1 MKFSKGT
8 ITVKLSRR
16 TALALIIGISIGFT
30 AVSFLANTASA
41 GNWPQWRGPDGS
53 GISNERNLPSEWS
66 PTKNIKWKTAIEGR
80 AHSSP
85 IVWGNRVFLT
95 TAVEGPVVP
104 GAKAVKHMEGDK
116 EFIHPDSVGADR
128 KHTFK
133 VISLDRDTGKIVW
146 ESTAWEGTP
155 YDNRHRK
162 SSYAASTPATDGKLV
177 YAFFGTEGLY
187 AYDFKGKL
195 AWKAQ
200 LGNLGTVG
208 MGTGTSPIL
217 FDNLVIVQCDEENG
231 AASFIVALDKKTGK
245 EVWRTP
251 RKVQVS
257 WSTPLL
263 ARTSTRA
270 ELIASGTEAV
280 IAYDP
285 ATGKELWRHKGV
297 ESNAIPSP
305 VANNEMVFLVAG
317 FPAKIA
323 MAIRLGQSG
332 DLTGTPNVP
341 WTYAK
346 GTAYVPSPILYGDYL
361 YLTTDRGI
369 LTCIDA
375 RTGEVKYEGGRIP
388 IPATFTASPVAFEGK
403 ILMTSED
410 GDTFMVK
417 SGPKHEI
424 LGTNSVG
431 EPVYASPAIADGR
444 IFIRG
449 EKNLYCIGS

>member
-1 MKFSKGT
+1 MV
-8 ITVKLSRR
+8 TVKALVALVVVISVTGAA
-16 TALALIIGISIGFT
+16 TAA
-30 AVSFLANTASA
+30 
-41 GNWPQWRGPDGS
+41 NWPQWRGPDGS
-53 GISNERNLPSEWS
+53 GISKEKNLPAEWT
-66 PTKNIKWKTAIEGR
+66 PTRNIKWKTPIAGR
-80 AHSSP
+80 GHSSP
-85 IVWGNRVFLT
+85 IVWGNKIFLT
-95 TAVEGPVVP
+95 TAIEGELVA
-104 GAKAVKHMEGDK
+104 GAKAVKHMSDGK
-116 EFIHPDSVGADR
+116 EFLHPDSIGADH

-133 VISLDRDTGKIVW
+133 VIALNRDTGKILW
-146 ESTAWEGTP
+146 ETVAWEGTP

-187 AYDFKGKL
+187 AYDYNGKL

-217 FDNLVIVQCDEENG
+217 YENLVIVQCDEDNG
-231 AASFIVALDKKTGK
+231 ESSFIVALDKKTGK

-257 WSTPLL
+257 WSTPILVRG
-263 ARTSTRA
+263 ATRA
-270 ELIASGTEAV
+270 ELITSGTEFV
-280 IAYDP
+280 ISYDP
-285 ATGKELWRHKGV
+285 TTGKELWRHKGV

-305 VANNEMVFLVAG
+305 VANNDTVFVVAG

-323 MAIRLGQSG
+323 LAIKLGGSG
-332 DLTGTPNVP
+332 DLTSTKNVP

-375 RTGEVKYEGGRIP
+375 KTGEVKYEGGRIP

-410 GDTFMVK
+410 GDTFIVK
-417 SGPKHEI
+417 AGPKHEI
-424 LGTNSVG
+424 IGTNSIG
-431 EPVYASPAIADGR
+431 EAVYASPAVADGR

>member
-1 MKFSKGT
+1 MG
-8 ITVKLSRR
+8 TVK
-16 TALALIIGISIGFT
+16 AFIVVVVLISVA
-30 AVSFLANTASA
+30 AVTPAA
-41 GNWPQWRGPDGS
+41 NWPQWRGPDGS
-53 GISNERNLPSEWS
+53 GISNEKNLPASWT
-66 PTKNIKWKTAIEGR
+66 PTTNIKWKAAIPGR
-80 AHSSP
+80 GHSSP
-85 IVWGNRVFLT
+85 IVWGNRVFVT
-95 TAVEGPVVP
+95 TAVEGDVVP
-104 GAKAVKHMEGDK
+104 GAKAAKHMLGDK
-116 EFIHPDSVGADR
+116 EFVHPDSIGADR

-133 VISLDRDTGKIVW
+133 VIALNRESGKVVW
-146 ESTAWEGTP
+146 EATAWEGTP

-162 SSYAASTPATDGKLV
+162 SSYAASTPATDGKMV

-187 AYDFKGKL
+187 AYDFNGKL

-200 LGNLGTVG
+200 LGNLANLG

-217 FDNLVIVQCDEENG
+217 FENLVIVQCDEDNG
-231 AASFIVALDKKTGK
+231 EGSFIVALDKKTGK
-245 EVWRTP
+245 EAWRTP
-251 RKVQVS
+251 RKIQIS

-263 ARTSTRA
+263 VKTATRS
-270 ELIASGTEAV
+270 ELITSGTETV
-280 IAYDP
+280 ISYDP

-323 MAIRLGQSG
+323 MAIKLGGSG

-341 WTYAK
+341 WKYAK

-375 RTGEVKYEGGRIP
+375 KTGEVKYEGGRIP

-410 GDTFMVK
+410 GDTFIVK
-417 SGPKHEI
+417 AGPKHEV

>member
-1 MKFSKGT
+1 MTAIKILTTFSIWNNGC
-8 ITVKLSRR
+8 SR
-16 TALALIIGISIGFT
+16 
-30 AVSFLANTASA
+30 
-41 GNWPQWRGPDGS
+41 
-53 GISNERNLPSEWS
+53 PSKRKRAAT
-66 PTKNIKWKTAIEGR
+66 PTNIKWKTPIDGR
-80 AHSSP
+80 SHSSP

-95 TAVEGPVVP
+95 TAVEGVLVP
-104 GAKAVKHMEGDK
+104 GAKAVKHTVEDGK
-116 EFIHPDSVGADR
+116 EFLHPDSVGADH
-128 KHTFK
+128 KHAFK
-133 VISLDRDTGKIVW
+133 VICLDRESGKILWQV
-146 ESTAWEGTP
+146 TAWEGTP
-155 YDNRHRK
+155 YDNRQRK

-217 FDNLVIVQCDEENG
+217 FENLVIVQCDEENG
-231 AASFIVALDKKTGK
+231 EASFIVALDKNTGK
-245 EVWRTP
+245 EVWRKQ

-263 ARTSTRA
+263 VHTAKRA
-270 ELIASGTEAV
+270 ELITSGTESV

-285 ATGKELWRHKGV
+285 ATGAELWRHKGV

-305 VANNEMVFLVAG
+305 VANSDMAFLVAG

-323 MAIRLGQSG
+323 MAIRLGQNG
-332 DLTGTPNVP
+332 DLTGTPNEA

-375 RTGEVKYEGGRIP
+375 KTGEVKYEGGRIP

-417 SGPKHEI
+417 AGPKHEI

-449 EKNLYCIGS
+449 EKNLYCIGT

>member
-1 MKFSKGT
+1 MLIAAISLAAAGLSFFSER
-8 ITVKLSRR
+8 VH
-16 TALALIIGISIGFT
+16 
-30 AVSFLANTASA
+30 A

-53 GISNERNLPSEWS
+53 GISNEKNLPSEWS
-66 PTKNIKWKTAIEGR
+66 PTKNIKWKTPIEGR
-80 AHSSP
+80 SHSSP
-85 IVWGNRVFLT
+85 IVWGNKVFLT

-104 GAKAVKHMEGDK
+104 GAKAVKHTLEGDK
-116 EFIHPDSVGADR
+116 EFVHPDSVGADR

-133 VISLDRDTGKIVW
+133 VICLDRDTGKIVW
-146 ESTAWEGTP
+146 QTTAWEGTP

-177 YAFFGTEGLY
+177 YAFFGSEGLY

-195 AWKAQ
+195 AWKAE
-200 LGNLGTVG
+200 LGKQANLG

-217 FDNLVIVQCDEENG
+217 FDDLIIMQCDEDNG
-231 AASFIVALDKKTGK
+231 EASFIVAVDKKTGK
-245 EVWRTP
+245 EVWKTP
-251 RKVQVS
+251 RKIQVS

-263 ARTSTRA
+263 VRTSTRA

-285 ATGKELWRHKGV
+285 ATGKEFWRHKGV

-323 MAIRLGQSG
+323 MAIRLGQRG
-332 DLTGTPNVP
+332 DLTDTPNVP
-341 WTYAK
+341 WKYAK

-369 LTCIDA
+369 LTCLDA
-375 RTGEVKYEGGRIP
+375 KTGEVKYEGGRIP

-417 SGPKHEI
+417 AGPKHEI

-449 EKNLYCIGS
+449 EKNLYCIGT

>member
-1 MKFSKGT
+1 VKVSR
-8 ITVKLSRR
+8 ITSLAILVFASLT
-16 TALALIIGISIGFT
+16 TAG
-30 AVSFLANTASA
+30 SA
-41 GNWPQWRGPDGS
+41 ANWPQWRGPDGS
-53 GISNERNLPSEWS
+53 GISTEKNLPADWS
-66 PTKNIKWKTAIEGR
+66 PTRNIKWKTPIAGR
-80 AHSSP
+80 GHSSP
-85 IVWGNRVFLT
+85 IVWGNHIFVT
-95 TAVEGPVVP
+95 TAVEGDVVA
-104 GAKAVKHMEGDK
+104 GAKAVKHMNDGK
-116 EFIHPDSVGADR
+116 EFLHPDSIGADH

-133 VISLDRDTGKIVW
+133 VIAVDRNSGKILW
-146 ESTAWEGTP
+146 EAVAWEGTP

-162 SSYAASTPATDGKLV
+162 SSFASSTPTTDGKLV

-187 AYDFKGKL
+187 AYDFNGKL
-195 AWKAQ
+195 AWKAD
-200 LGNLGTVG
+200 LGKLGTVG

-217 FDNLVIVQCDEENG
+217 FENLVIVQCDEENG
-231 AASFIVALDKKTGK
+231 ESSFIVALDKKTGK

-257 WSTPLL
+257 WATPLL
-263 ARTSTRA
+263 VRTPKRA
-270 ELIASGTEAV
+270 ELVTSGTEFV
-280 IAYDP
+280 ISYDP

-305 VANNEMVFLVAG
+305 VANSDTVFLVAG

-323 MAIRLGQSG
+323 MAIKLGGSG

-375 RTGEVKYEGGRIP
+375 KTGELKYEGGRIP

-403 ILMTSED
+403 ILLTSED
-410 GDTFMVK
+410 GDTFIVK
-417 SGPKHEI
+417 AGPKHEV
-424 LGTNSVG
+424 LGTNSIG
-431 EPVYASPAIADGR
+431 EAVYASPAIADGS

-449 EKNLYCIGS
+449 EKNLYRIGS

>member
-1 MKFSKGT
+1 MKLARV
-8 ITVKLSRR
+8 IVLTVL
-16 TALALIIGISIGFT
+16 LV
-30 AVSFLANTASA
+30 AVGFLASQASA

-53 GISNERNLPSEWS
+53 GISNEKNLPLEWS
-66 PTKNIKWKTAIEGR
+66 PSRNIKWKTPIEGR
-80 AHSSP
+80 SHSSP

-95 TAVEGPVVP
+95 TAIEGPVVP
-104 GAKAVKHMEGDK
+104 GAKAVKHMDGDR
-116 EFIHPDSVGADR
+116 EFLHPDSIGADH

-133 VISLDRDTGKIVW
+133 VLCLDRDSGKLLW
-146 ESTAWEGTP
+146 QATAWEGTP

-162 SSYAASTPATDGKLV
+162 GSYAASTPATDGRLV

-195 AWKAQ
+195 AWKTP

-217 FDNLVIVQCDEENG
+217 FDDFVIVQCDEENG
-231 AASFIVALDKKTGK
+231 ASSFIVALDKKTGK
-245 EVWRTP
+245 EVWKTP

-257 WSTPLL
+257 WATPILVRG
-263 ARTSTRA
+263 ATRT
-270 ELIASGTEAV
+270 ELITSGTEFV
-280 IAYDP
+280 ISYDP

-305 VANNEMVFLVAG
+305 VANSEMVFLSAG

-323 MAIRLGQSG
+323 MAIRLGGSG
-332 DLTGTPNVP
+332 DLTGTPNVL

-361 YLTTDRGI
+361 YLTTDRGV
-369 LTCIDA
+369 LTCIA
-375 RTGEVKYEGGRIP
+375 AKTGEVKYEGGRIP
-388 IPATFTASPVAFEGK
+388 IPATFTASPVAFDGK

-410 GDTFMVK
+410 GDTFIVK

-424 LGTNSVG
+424 LGTNSIG

-449 EKNLYCIGS
+449 EKNLYCIGT

>member
-1 MKFSKGT
+1 
-8 ITVKLSRR
+8 TVKLSRR
-16 TALALIIGISIGFT
+16 IAVTFVIGLSLVLGSLSVFSEK
-30 AVSFLANTASA
+30 AAA

-53 GISNERNLPSEWS
+53 GISTEKNLPSVWT
-66 PTKNIKWKTAIEGR
+66 PTTNIKWKTPIDGR

-95 TAVEGPVVP
+95 TAVEGAVVP
-104 GAKAVKHMEGDK
+104 GAKAVKHTVEGGK
-116 EFIHPDSVGADR
+116 EFLHPDSVGADR

-133 VISLDRDTGKIVW
+133 VIALDRESGKILW
-146 ESTAWEGTP
+146 EQTAWEGTP

-217 FDNLVIVQCDEENG
+217 FDNLVIVQADEENG
-231 AASFIVALDKKTGK
+231 EASFIVALDKKTGK
-245 EVWRTP
+245 EVWKKD

-263 ARTSTRA
+263 ARTAKRA
-270 ELIASGTEAV
+270 ELITSGTESV

-285 ATGKELWRHKGV
+285 ATGAELWRHKGL

-305 VANNEMVFLVAG
+305 VANSDMAFLVAG
-317 FPAKIA
+317 FPAKVA
-323 MAIRLGQSG
+323 YALRLGQSG
-332 DLTGTPNVP
+332 DLTGTPNVS

-375 RTGEVKYEGGRIP
+375 KTGEVKYEGGRIP

-410 GDTFMVK
+410 GDTFIVK
-417 SGPKHEI
+417 AGPKHEI

-431 EPVYASPAIADGR
+431 EPVYASPAIADGH

-449 EKNLYCIGS
+449 EKNIYCIGT

>member
-1 MKFSKGT
+1 MK
-8 ITVKLSRR
+8 VSRILG
-16 TALALIIGISIGFT
+16 LALLALFSLTTIGF
-30 AVSFLANTASA
+30 AA
-41 GNWPQWRGPDGS
+41 NWPQWRGPDGS
-53 GISNERNLPSEWS
+53 GISNEKNLPAEWA
-66 PTKNIKWKTAIEGR
+66 PTKNIKWKTPISGR
-80 AHSSP
+80 GHSSP
-85 IVWGNRVFLT
+85 IVWGNKIFLT
-95 TAVEGPVVP
+95 TAIEGELVP
-104 GAKAVKHMEGDK
+104 GAKAVTHTAEGQVFK
-116 EFIHPDSVGADR
+116 HPDSVGADH

-133 VISLDRDTGKIVW
+133 VIALDRNSGKILW

-187 AYDFKGKL
+187 AYDFNGKL

-217 FDNLVIVQCDEENG
+217 YEDLVIVQCDEENG
-231 AASFIVALDKKTGK
+231 EASFIVALDKKTGK

-263 ARTSTRA
+263 VRA
-270 ELIASGTEAV
+270 KRPELITSGTEFV
-280 IAYDP
+280 ISYDP

-305 VANNEMVFLVAG
+305 VANNDMVFLVAG

-323 MAIRLGQSG
+323 MAIKLGGSG

-375 RTGEVKYEGGRIP
+375 KTGEVKYEGGRIP

-410 GDTFMVK
+410 GDTFIVK
-417 SGPKHEI
+417 AGPKHEI

-449 EKNLYCIGS
+449 EKNLYCIGT